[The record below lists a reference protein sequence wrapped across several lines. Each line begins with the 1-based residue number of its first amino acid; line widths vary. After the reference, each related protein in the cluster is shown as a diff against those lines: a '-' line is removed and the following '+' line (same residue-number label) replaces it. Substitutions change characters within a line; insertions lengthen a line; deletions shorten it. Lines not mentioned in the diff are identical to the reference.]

1 MNYTPDFDPF
11 EDDAFPDYD
20 KDKHT
25 ETYQPTII
33 KPAGLANQRVTIL
46 DITRKDTSQSDY
58 HYFEWLLDVETE
70 NGQLHTVR
78 MNPSKN
84 RNARLTSL
92 QQELPV
98 RDMTF
103 KPKSFV
109 EQRSHKTIEYY
120 ELESFTHDAQVT
132 AKTGKRKKSA

>member
-11 EDDAFPDYD
+11 ADDVAN
-20 KDKHT
+20 H
-25 ETYQPTII
+25 ETYQPTIV
-33 KPAGLANQRVTIL
+33 KPVELAGISFTIL
-46 DITRKDTSQSDY
+46 DITRKDTPQSDY

-84 RNARLTSL
+84 RNARLTSM

-98 RDMTF
+98 KNMTF

-109 EQRSHKTIEYY
+109 EQRTHKTIEYY

-132 AKTGKRKKSA
+132 TKSGKRKKSA

>member
-11 EDDAFPDYD
+11 ADDAAN
-20 KDKHT
+20 H

-33 KPAGLANQRVTIL
+33 KPVNLANVPFTIT
-46 DITRKDTSQSDY
+46 DITRKDTPQSDY
-58 HYFEWLLDVETE
+58 HYFEWLIDVETKD
-70 NGQLHTVR
+70 GQLHTVR

-84 RNARLTSL
+84 RNARLTAM

-98 RDMTF
+98 KNMTF

-109 EQRSHKTIEYY
+109 EQRTHHTIEYY
-120 ELESFTHDAQVT
+120 ELENNSQENITS
-132 AKTGKRKKSA
+132 KPGKRKKSA